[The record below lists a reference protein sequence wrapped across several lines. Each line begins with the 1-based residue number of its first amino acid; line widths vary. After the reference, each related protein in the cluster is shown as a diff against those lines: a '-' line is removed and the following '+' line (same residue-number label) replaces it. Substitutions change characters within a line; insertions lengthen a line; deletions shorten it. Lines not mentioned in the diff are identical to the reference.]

1 MRWQNLYIAGL
12 GAYLPEQVLTAEQ
25 AVAEGLYGEGERE
38 ANGYRGVRVASDEET
53 GPVMA
58 AAAGRQAVARAGIAH
73 EDFGLVVHAS
83 VGHQGQDVWTPAH
96 YVQNETVGGHG
107 AAFEVRQGSNS
118 GLAATEVAASWI
130 AARPDATAALVTTG
144 DAFKLPYWDRWKAD
158 DQVVYGDG
166 AGAMVLSTEGGFVK
180 VRSTA
185 SHGDPTLEPLY
196 RGSDAWTDAP
206 FQNGEP
212 VDLAGRKKHW
222 LTRNEGG
229 YDEAIARINKNFGA
243 VLTQALADAD
253 TELGATQWFIH
264 ANMSK
269 TIVEWGFHGAL
280 GLDPDHTVYEWGL
293 DYAHMGGGDQIIGL
307 NRLFE
312 SGRPK
317 PGDLIVTAGAGIG
330 FMWTVAVLEVLE
342 TPAW

>member
-1 MRWQNLYIAGL
+1 MRWQNLYVAGL
-12 GAYLPEQVLTAEQ
+12 GAYLPEQVYTAEQ
-25 AVAEGLYGEGERE
+25 AVADGLYGEGERE
-38 ANGYRGVRVASDEET
+38 ANGYRAVRVAAADET

-58 AAAGRQAVARAGIAH
+58 AAAGRQAVERSGHDAG
-73 EDFGLVVHAS
+73 EFGLVVHSS
-83 VGHQGQDVWTPAH
+83 VGHPGQDVWTPAH
-96 YVQNETVGGHG
+96 YVQNETVGGSA
-107 AAFEVRQGSNS
+107 AAFEVKQGSNS
-118 GLAATEVAASWI
+118 GLAAMEVAASWI
-130 AARPDATAALVTTG
+130 TARPEATAALVTTG

-166 AGAMVLSTEGGFVK
+166 AGAVVLSTRAGFAK

-185 SHGDPTLEPLY
+185 SHGDASLEPLY
-196 RGSDAWTDAP
+196 RGSDAWTEAP
-206 FQNGEP
+206 FHDGRP
-212 VDLAGRKKHW
+212 VDLAGRKSHW
-222 LTRNEGG
+222 LSRNAGG
-229 YDEAIARINKNFGA
+229 YDEAIARINKNFGG
-243 VLTQALADAD
+243 VLQQALDDAGTD
-253 TELGATQWFIH
+253 LAGTQWFVH

-280 GLDPDHTVYEWGL
+280 GLDPDHTVYDWGL

-330 FMWTVAVLEVLE
+330 FTWTVAVLEVLDV
-342 TPAW
+342 PQW